1 MKFPPCQFYNAEGEF
16 EDFSPEWHTH
26 MERLA
31 AQKYDSSER
40 ERVVSWFIDLM
51 NGHELK
57 QL

>member
-1 MKFPPCQFYNAEGEF
+1 MKLSKCQFLNKQGEWQDY
-16 EDFSPEWHTH
+16 EPEWYARTEKL
-26 MERLA
+26 M